1 MRKKERQEFIKKEL
15 QAIYD
20 EFNVC
25 TAQLNIMKPFI
36 KDLIDVANGAE
47 PIYDLVNF
55 LPKIKKEDE

>member
-36 KDLIDVANGAE
+36 KDLVDVANGAD
-47 PIYDLVNF
+47 PIYDLVEF
-55 LPKIKKEDE
+55 LPHKKKLST